1 MIRIVLSIPWCLPL
15 GHADRGNITP
25 PRHEGGKISRE
36 GPDPMHLARFPRVKL
51 FPSPTPLH
59 RLENLSRELGGPEIW
74 IKRDDCT
81 VVATGGNKVRK
92 LEWLI
97 GDARA
102 QGATHIVTQGAV
114 QSNHVRQTAAVAR
127 RFGMKC
133 TALLEHRIE
142 TNDRD
147 YLNSGNVLLDRLFG
161 CAIEYRPAGVDMNAE
176 AEMKGE
182 ALRAEGEKPYVIPGG
197 GSNRVGALGYVSC
210 AQELVQQ
217 VDEMGLT
224 IDRMVT
230 ATGSAGTQ
238 AGLIVG
244 LEGMNAGV
252 PVLGIG
258 VRLPK
263 DAQEANVHR
272 LAEATAHFVG
282 MRGGIARSAV
292 MANCDYVGP
301 GYGQP
306 TPGMTEAV
314 LMLARLEGVLLD
326 PVYSGKAMAGLI
338 DLIRKG
344 EIRKGETVVF
354 LHTGGAVGLFGY
366 TGVFE
371 QAMAG

>member
-1 MIRIVLSIPWCLPL
+1 
-15 GHADRGNITP
+15 
-25 PRHEGGKISRE
+25 
-36 GPDPMHLARFPRVKL
+36 MHLARFPRVRL
-51 FPSPTPLH
+51 FPTPTPLE
-59 RLENLSRELGGPEIW
+59 RLANLSRHLGGPEIW

-92 LEWLI
+92 LEWLV
-97 GDARA
+97 GEA
-102 QGATHIVTQGAV
+102 QALGADHLVTQGAV
-114 QSNHVRQTAAVAR
+114 QSNHVRQTAAVAK

-147 YLNSGNVLLDRLFG
+147 YLNSGNVLLDRLFDT
-161 CAIEYRPAGVDMNAE
+161 AIEYRPGGTDMNAE
-176 AEMKGE
+176 AEAEGE

-210 AQELVQQ
+210 AQELMQQ
-217 VDEMGLT
+217 ADEMGLR
-224 IDRMVT
+224 IDRVVT

-238 AGLIVG
+238 AGLVVG
-244 LEGMNAGV
+244 LEGANAGV

-258 VRLPK
+258 VRAPK
-263 DAQEANVHR
+263 DRQEANVHN
-272 LAEATAHFVG
+272 LAEATADYVG

-292 MANCDYVGP
+292 VANCDYVGP

-306 TPGMTEAV
+306 TAGMTEAV

-344 EIRKGETVVF
+344 EIRKGETLVF

-371 QAMAG
+371 QAMAH

>member
-1 MIRIVLSIPWCLPL
+1 
-15 GHADRGNITP
+15 
-25 PRHEGGKISRE
+25 
-36 GPDPMHLARFPRVKL
+36 MHLARFPRVRL
-51 FPSPTPLH
+51 FPTPTPLEK
-59 RLENLSRELGGPEIW
+59 LENLSRHLGGPDIW

-92 LEWLI
+92 LEFLV
-97 GDARA
+97 GEAKA
-102 QGATHIVTQGAV
+102 QGADHLVTQGAV

-133 TALLEHRIE
+133 TALLEHRID

-147 YLNSGNVLLDRLFG
+147 YLNSGNVLLDRLFDT
-161 CAIEYRPAGVDMNAE
+161 AIEYRPGGTDMNAAIE
-176 AEMKGE
+176 AKGA
-182 ALRAEGEKPYVIPGG
+182 ALREAGEKPYVIPGG

-210 AQELVQQ
+210 AQELLAQ

-224 IDRMVT
+224 IDRVVT

-238 AGLIVG
+238 AGLVVG
-244 LEGMNAGV
+244 LEGANAGV
-252 PVLGIG
+252 PVLGVG

-272 LAEATAHFVG
+272 LAEATADFVG
-282 MRGGIARSAV
+282 MRGGIVRSAV
-292 MANCDYVGP
+292 VANCDYVGP